1 VHEKTATDADGITRL
16 RREADLL
23 SAARHPGVVE
33 LAGFEVSDEQAVLR
47 TLDVGPSLNQSGAL
61 DAKQVAELVAA
72 VATTVADLHSI
83 GIVHGA
89 IEPPHV
95 LIAPDGRPVLCS
107 FSRAGRVG
115 EQPTGAPGPLS
126 PSDDVADLGALA
138 LALLDD
144 DPLAR
149 LRGEPSLADAIRSVA
164 RTALDP
170 DRAARP
176 PAAQLAEKLRMAE
189 ARKPPA
195 GRARQRQLAL
205 LGASALLV
213 VVGVAL
219 LVPVRHHRPA
229 TVTVAPAARVSP
241 AAPPPK
247 ACPVVTA
254 ALRADVDGDGC
265 DDSVTFDGG
274 MFSAAGLRFKVGEA
288 GDIAATGHWGCGPKA
303 TVALLRRNGDVALF
317 DDWAKPGQPVTAR
330 LVGHVPG
337 ANQLRADDVNNDGC
351 DEMVV
356 TGPDLRPVVLRR

>member
-1 VHEKTATDADGITRL
+1 VHEKTANDADGIARL

-23 SAARHPGVVE
+23 TAARHPGVVE

-47 TLDVGPSLNQSGAL
+47 TVDVGPSLDQSGAL
-61 DAKQVAELVAA
+61 PSERVAELVAA
-72 VATTVADLHSI
+72 VATMVADLHSI

-89 IEPPHV
+89 IEAPHV
-95 LIAPDGRPVLCS
+95 LTASDGRPVLCS

-115 EQPTGAPGPLS
+115 EQPPGAPGPLS

-176 PAAQLAEKLRMAE
+176 SAAQLAEKLRTAE
-189 ARKPPA
+189 ARKLPTA
-195 GRARQRQLAL
+195 RVRQRQLAF

-219 LVPVRHHRPA
+219 LLPGRHHRPA

-241 AAPPPK
+241 AAPLPK
-247 ACPVVTA
+247 ACPVVTTT
-254 ALRADVDGDGC
+254 LRADVDGDGC
-265 DDSVTFDGG
+265 DDSVTFTDGLL
-274 MFSAAGLRFKVGEA
+274 SAAGLHFKIGEA
-288 GDIAATGHWGCGPKA
+288 DDIAATGHWGCRPKA
-303 TVALLRRNGDVALF
+303 TIALLRPDGDVALF
-317 DDWAKPGQPVTAR
+317 DDWAKPGQQVTAR

-356 TGPDLRPVVLRR
+356 TGPGLRPVVLHR